1 MQFRPG
7 EVFPSHPA
15 MPAAIRPALSFTDLS
30 PDTLLVYSTVSSKI
44 AIHTNLVL
52 KSKRKKKKKRK
63 GNGRPP
69 EKRESAGSRDPWNSP
84 MTLSDSTVTGSEVPY
99 AL

>member
-44 AIHTNLVL
+44 AIHTNLSQ
-52 KSKRKKKKKRK
+52 KAKEKRKRK
-63 GNGRPP
+63 GKEMAGLLRRGNPP
-69 EKRESAGSRDPWNSP
+69 AAEPPG
-84 MTLSDSTVTGSEVPY
+84 TVP
-99 AL
+99 